1 MWWQSCSAICRRRRV
16 SRQPWSSR
24 GRCWTRSTSRRA
36 TRTAIPKG
44 RRSSTTAHFRAR
56 RHCAL
61 PVRSLSSSAAR
72 SGQTTTDELNDR
84 TGKAQCLLA
93 LKWAVV
99 LERRPFGMAVRV
111 ARRDVERVQHLPLLD
126 QGWQDTRGGREIAEQ
141 LCHDVAPG
149 LLTEVE
155 VESLHTLL
163 SGLVRRETGPFV
175 TPGAARVRRLLDVA
189 LGLSEPVGGLSRH
202 TARLS
207 YSGGAHRREI
217 QRERPPAPVKNAP
230 TSSRRAS
237 TSDSPIWISGWRNSG
252 TNKKRLSKAGLDVSW
267 VPRPR
272 VKNRKPRGRLDSQ
285 SAASLAKSCDGRSTS
300 RSAPWW
306 VG

>member
-1 MWWQSCSAICRRRRV
+1 MA
-16 SRQPWSSR
+16 SRAPDWFRQAER
-24 GRCWTRSTSRRA
+24 DVEQATDSRRA
-36 TRTAIPKG
+36 G
-44 RRSSTTAHFRAR
+44 RHEWACFAAHQ
-56 RHCAL
+56 
-61 PVRSLSSSAAR
+61 AA
-72 SGQTTTDELNDR
+72 E
-84 TGKAQCLLA
+84 KAV
-93 LKWAVV
+93 K
-99 LERRPFGMAVRV
+99 RRPFGMAVRV

-126 QGWQDTRGGREIAEQ
+126 QGWRDTRGGREIAEQ
-141 LCHDVAPG
+141 LRHDVAPG
-149 LLTEVE
+149 LLTEME

-163 SGLVRRETGPFV
+163 SGLVRCETGPFV

-189 LGLSEPVGGLSRH
+189 LGLPEPVGSSARH

-252 TNKKRLSKAGLDVSW
+252 TNKKRLSNAGLDVSW

-272 VKNRKPRGRLDSQ
+272 VKNRKPRGRLDSH
-285 SAASLAKSCDGRSTS
+285 SAASLAKSCDGRSTR
-300 RSAPWW
+300 RSTGRKSPHSCGGSFPSNLLRRSSTSAS
-306 VG
+306 